1 MKSHVLR
8 DYSEK
13 LYRNEHL
20 GFSFQGDTM
29 TKVLDIYEILETWTR
44 TGKRNLV
51 IETLKKTDFSKYTLE
66 ETILIGKIAN
76 RNHLYNFSLRLLFKR
91 KQELQQ
97 LKIKLPEDLI
107 TTYATALLGIGATEE
122 AQDLLSTI
130 QNHLPAL
137 LSYAISFFS
146 SWNYEAAIPLLKKYL
161 KMQKDEYLTLV
172 GRINLIAAII
182 GIGDYQ
188 QGQILLEKLK
198 NDLKDNPK
206 ASVLYGNCWEI
217 QSQIDI
223 ENKEYHK
230 ALASLAQAKLIFKD
244 QLTRYLL
251 YVNKWEAISHLALS
265 PEDEFAKDRVRHI
278 IHEAKILRNWETIRD
293 CEFQFAR
300 FTNNVEL
307 IQKNLLGTPYSGYH
321 KRLNKLYQIKL
332 EKTFSFNYS
341 PRQYFHTPNSLE
353 KFTTQNPVAFSDSH
367 QACSLGIKIFN
378 LLLKDFYKPARLG
391 VIHHYLYPNNYFNP
405 YTSAHNIRN
414 QIYRFNKI
422 SDAKN
427 IPIKIYVEKG
437 DTFLKTTNLKL
448 IISPLNKQY
457 KNKDQHHLNK
467 LIQFFKGQ
475 SFTAKAASHKLN
487 ISVRKVNSIIKLG
500 ITKNKIKRLA
510 QGRTSSYKLSNQSK

>member
-8 DYSEK
+8 VYSEK

-20 GFSFQGDTM
+20 GFTFQGETM
-29 TKVLDIYEILETWTR
+29 PDIVNIYEILETWTR

-97 LKIKLPEDLI
+97 LKIKLPEELI
-107 TTYATALLGIGATEE
+107 TTYAAALLGIGATEE
-122 AQDLLSTI
+122 AQNLLSTI

-146 SWNYEAAIPLLKKYL
+146 SWNYDASIPVLKKYL
-161 KMQKDEYLTLV
+161 KLQKDEYLTLV

-182 GIGDYQ
+182 GTGDYQ
-188 QGQILLEKLK
+188 QGQVLLEKLK
-198 NDLKDNPK
+198 IDLKDNPK

-230 ALASLAQAKLIFKD
+230 ALASLAQSKLIFKD

-251 YVNKWEAISHLALS
+251 YVNKWEAISQLALA
-265 PEDEFAKDRVRHI
+265 PDNDFAREKVHHI

-300 FTNNVEL
+300 FTNNEAL

-321 KRLNKLYQIKL
+321 KRLKKLYQIKL

-341 PRQYFHTPNSLE
+341 PGQYFHSANTLKE
-353 KFTTQNPVAFSDSH
+353 CTAINPTVFSDTHES
-367 QACSLGIKIFN
+367 CGLGIKIFN

-391 VIHHYLYPNNYFNP
+391 IIHHYLYPDSYFNP

-414 QIYRFNKI
+414 QIYRFNQI
-422 SDAKN
+422 SEAKD

-437 DTFLKTTNLKL
+437 DTFLKTTDLEL
-448 IISPLNKQY
+448 IISPSNKHY
-457 KNKDQHHLNK
+457 KNKDQYYLNK
-467 LIQFFKGQ
+467 LMQFFKGH
-475 SFTAKAASHKLN
+475 SFTSKRASHKLKV
-487 ISVRKVNSIIKLG
+487 SVRKANLIIRLG
-500 ITKNKIKRLA
+500 INKNKIKKLS
-510 QGRTSSYKLSNQSK
+510 QGRTSLYRLSNQSK